1 MEITAD
7 PIRQDV
13 FMAMPVHGQAHS
25 ATDRLSQP
33 PPLRRGGYSG
43 KPLRGRTLSLCCLLL
58 VTNTVASAATP
69 SATDI
74 VSHCYYKYAGDDQ
87 RSRLTI
93 TFSDQNGKLGET
105 EYRRLW
111 KQYDGKN
118 GVLDK
123 VILFTE
129 SPTASRGVNFMRW
142 GYPAK
147 SGKPPDQWVY
157 LPEMHMVRRIS
168 QRDPNNMDWG
178 YTDDDLRIRDLDE
191 DDHRL
196 KQIERSNGQE
206 FYVVESIPRRAS
218 TYGKRIS
225 YFNKTTDWQDCAP
238 RRVDYYDKNGELL
251 KQEFITWKRV
261 KTAWVWETAV
271 MYNVRTKVSV
281 SYRMQ
286 ETVVNVGLDDRLFS
300 ERQLRRGYP
309 GP

>member
-1 MEITAD
+1 
-7 PIRQDV
+7 
-13 FMAMPVHGQAHS
+13 MAMPVQGQAHS
-25 ATDRLSQP
+25 AANRLSRP
-33 PPLRRGGYSG
+33 PPPRRGGLSG
-43 KPLRGRTLSLCCLLL
+43 NPLRGLTLSQCCILL
-58 VTNTVASAATP
+58 VTNTIASAATP
-69 SATDI
+69 SATEI

-93 TFSDQNGKLGET
+93 AISDHNGKGGES

-111 KQYDGKN
+111 KQYDGKD

-142 GYPAK
+142 GYPTK
-147 SGKPPDQWVY
+147 SGQPADQWVY

-178 YTDDDLRIRDLDE
+178 YTDEDLRIRDLDE

-218 TYGKRIS
+218 AYGKRIS
-225 YFNKTTDWQDCAP
+225 YFNKTADWQDCAP

-251 KQEFITWKRV
+251 KQEFITWKRLNA
-261 KTAWVWETAV
+261 AWVWDTAV

-281 SYRMQ
+281 TYRTQ
-286 ETVVNVGLDDRLFS
+286 ETEVNVGLDDRLFS